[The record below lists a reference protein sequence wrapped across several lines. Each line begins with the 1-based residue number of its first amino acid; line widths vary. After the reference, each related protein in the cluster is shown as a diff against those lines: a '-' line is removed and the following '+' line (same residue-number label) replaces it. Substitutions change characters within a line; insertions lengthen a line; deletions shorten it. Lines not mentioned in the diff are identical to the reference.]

1 MLGNMKVDVEV
12 KLLCLLAF
20 GLTILSGCIPAS
32 IGTAGVYPIYPKN
45 EQSEV
50 SSLVEQD
57 TQRIGRRLQ
66 ATAKTAFFNV
76 QGNVYPDGIYYVNLS
91 IGNPQNQY
99 YLDVDTGSDLT
110 WLQCDAP
117 CQSCAKT
124 PHQWY
129 KPKPRS
135 GVSCKDPLCAAV
147 QATSHDKYDCQ
158 SSYQQCDY
166 DIRYADNGFSKG
178 VLVRDCV
185 AVTLS
190 NGTIVR
196 PTYVFGCGYI
206 QGGSL
211 RQTQTTDGVLG
222 LSSAA
227 ASLPSQ
233 WEKQGLI
240 KNVIGICITGGGKKG
255 GYMFFGD
262 ELVPTSSM
270 TWVPLFGRPPIMR
283 ENTHTMIRLIVH
295 LCTCYPFMKC
305 SLRQTQTTD
314 GVLGLSSAAASLPSQ
329 WEKQGLIKN
338 VIGICITGGGKKG
351 GYMFFGDELVP
362 TSSMTWVPL
371 FGRPP
376 MRYYHV
382 GAAQMI
388 FGNKLLAKDGDERRL
403 GGIIFDTGS
412 SYTYFTKQAHDALV
426 SAVKESIGKQLVQDS
441 LDQTLPFCWKG
452 KKKLRS
458 IADVKSYFKPL
469 KFNFKSNSRF
479 TKNANF
485 EIPPEGYLVI
495 SVKGNVCLGILDG
508 TEVSSYNV
516 IGDISLQGYLVVHD
530 NGNNR
535 IGWTRMECTKLPK
548 SGQRRWALE
557 DTQQLPEGEAIPFA
571 QDLGKGVCPATSYFI
586 PDFGT
591 LQ

>member
-1 MLGNMKVDVEV
+1 MKVDVEV

-206 QGGSL
+206 QGG
-211 RQTQTTDGVLG
+211 
-222 LSSAA
+222 
-227 ASLPSQ
+227 
-233 WEKQGLI
+233 
-240 KNVIGICITGGGKKG
+240 
-255 GYMFFGD
+255 
-262 ELVPTSSM
+262 
-270 TWVPLFGRPPIMR
+270 
-283 ENTHTMIRLIVH
+283 
-295 LCTCYPFMKC
+295 